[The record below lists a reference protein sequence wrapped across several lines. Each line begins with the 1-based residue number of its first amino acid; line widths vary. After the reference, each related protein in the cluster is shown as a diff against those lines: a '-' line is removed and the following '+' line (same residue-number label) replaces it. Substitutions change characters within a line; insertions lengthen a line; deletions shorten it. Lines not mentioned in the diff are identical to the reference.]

1 MISGGPPAGAQA
13 AAFAAVLRTRSK
25 PAGCGG
31 ASIGIVG
38 VMGQEEIWD
47 VDAAQVYDTS
57 GAGIPAVVGDMAT
70 AGAPGKYTLVYLVY
84 NTISNLL
91 TQAEQVACFRNAAL
105 HWGSGRT
112 PGG

>member
-1 MISGGPPAGAQA
+1 M
-13 AAFAAVLRTRSK
+13 R
-25 PAGCGG
+25 
-31 ASIGIVG
+31 
-38 VMGQEEIWD
+38 QEEIWD

-57 GAGIPAVVGDMAT
+57 GAGIPAVVGEMAT

-91 TQAEQVACFRNAAL
+91 TQAEQVACFRNAAR

-112 PGG
+112 PADNPTSRNGRIPGRAGRRFRRLVAWVEHRDQR